1 MEMQMYKIK
10 TVFCDIDGTLIR
22 HHGSLSAQV
31 NKKPEILKGVI
42 KRLDEWDRKCY
53 NIILTTGRKE
63 SLRKIT
69 EEQLHSLGIAYDQL
83 VMGISGGPR
92 VLINDLKPHQPEM
105 ITAVAINL
113 NRNEGLEDVEI

>member
-1 MEMQMYKIK
+1 MYKIK